1 MMRIAIVEDEE
12 EFRTALKNY
21 IDRYASESGETI
33 RVSMFTEGLT
43 FLEEYHGG
51 YDLILMDILMPHM
64 SGMETARKLRLVDET
79 VVIVF
84 ITSMVQY
91 AIQGYEVNAAAYLV
105 KPAAYGQFSD
115 TMDRIRRTVLRTET
129 ATVIV
134 SQKENSVVLPVRK
147 IAYIEV
153 YNHSLVFHT
162 QDSSYEM
169 RGSLTEY
176 ETDPRFEG
184 FVKVS
189 KSHMVNVAFIAAI
202 DEDTLTVAGDVLPLT
217 RRRKKEC
224 MEKIAK
230 VIGGGIV

>member
-12 EFRTALKNY
+12 EFRTVLKYY

-230 VIGGGIV
+230 VIGGGII

>member
-12 EFRTALKNY
+12 EFRTVLKNY

-64 SGMETARKLRLVDET
+64 SGMETARKVRLVDET

-115 TMDRIRRTVLRTET
+115 TMDRIRRTDLRTET

>member
-12 EFRTALKNY
+12 EFRTVLKNY